1 MDFPALLW
9 LNCNWRPAADASE
22 TTIQPK
28 RHGVREGSWLVSA
41 SDWLG
46 DWSRPRVSARNKV
59 TQTDQ
64 RVPLFLCSLW
74 RKSTTLNFRF
84 LFQFPVTFCSYA
96 GKKNRRASHPKMMNK
111 KKVHETRGHEG
122 QMREKI
128 ISDTFIIMYH
138 PSLAFWKVPPEFLE

>member
-1 MDFPALLW
+1 MPVRQPPA
-9 LNCNWRPAADASE
+9 RE
-22 TTIQPK
+22 
-28 RHGVREGSWLVSA
+28 RHRVRDWSWLVSA

-46 DWSRPRVSARNKV
+46 DWSRPRVSAGNKV

-74 RKSTTLNFRF
+74 KMSTTLNFCF
-84 LFQFPVTFCSYA
+84 SFQFPVTFCSHA
-96 GKKNRRASHPKMMNK
+96 GRENRHASHSKVMNK
-111 KKVHETRGHEG
+111 KKVPETRGHEG

-138 PSLAFWKVPPEFLE
+138 QSLAFWKVHPGFLFVSSSNGFPSFLLVLPP